1 MTKTFTFWQGLG
13 GHEELD
19 AGSPGAVAHQGHV
32 PGVATELVN
41 VLLDP
46 VQSGDLW
53 CKEKEIRLTTLRTGV
68 V

>member
-32 PGVATELVN
+32 SGVAPKLVD

-46 VQSGDLW
+46 VQGGDL
-53 CKEKEIRLTTLRTGV
+53 
-68 V
+68 